1 MNIVIIGAK
10 GMLGSMLATVFSDM
24 QPTLLDKEEID
35 ITNAQS
41 VRDVLMPLQPDVII
55 NAAAY
60 TNVDGAEEHK
70 EDAFLVNET
79 GVKIWGILRICS
91 VQRSCILVRIMYSP
105 VRRQKDIVKQILQ
118 GRR

>member
-1 MNIVIIGAK
+1 MNIVIVGAK
-10 GMLGSMLATVFSDM
+10 GMLGSMLAFVFADM
-24 QPTLLDKEEID
+24 KPTLLDKEEID

-60 TNVDGAEEHK
+60 TNVDGAEDHK

-79 GVKIWGILRICS
+79 GVKNLADTTTILGAT
-91 VQRSCILVRIMYSP
+91 LVHFSTDYVFP
-105 VRRQKDIVKQILQ
+105 
-118 GRR
+118 GTEPEG